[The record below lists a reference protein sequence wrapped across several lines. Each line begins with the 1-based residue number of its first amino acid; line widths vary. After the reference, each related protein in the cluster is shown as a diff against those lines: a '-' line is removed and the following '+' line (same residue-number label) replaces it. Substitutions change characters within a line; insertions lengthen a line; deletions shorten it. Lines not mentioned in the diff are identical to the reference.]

1 MSAVSRYLSYYFKA
15 ITTYQ
20 VHSPAVYHFIKEVM
34 DQEREYYKFGE
45 IEHLRKLYLQ
55 SEDSIPFIELGA
67 GSKKLSGDT
76 RPLAQIAKTSLS
88 PAKTCRILF
97 NAVKFYKCKNIL
109 ELGSSLGI
117 STAYLASVDDNTNVI
132 SLEGNPASAN
142 VARHN
147 AKQLELDNIE
157 IITGSFE
164 EILIPALKKIKEVDL
179 AYLDGNHSYDATV
192 EYFNKLLPYLNE
204 KSVIILDD
212 IYWSDEML
220 DAWKKLQQHPTVTYS
235 IDIYSSGFLFFS
247 KEMKEKQHFTLIE
260 NKKKPWQIGLFS
272 KIK

>member
-1 MSAVSRYLSYYFKA
+1 M
-15 ITTYQ
+15 
-20 VHSPAVYHFIKEVM
+20 
-34 DQEREYYKFGE
+34 
-45 IEHLRKLYLQ
+45 
-55 SEDSIPFIELGA
+55 
-67 GSKKLSGDT
+67 
-76 RPLAQIAKTSLS
+76 
-88 PAKTCRILF
+88 
-97 NAVKFYKCKNIL
+97 
-109 ELGSSLGI
+109 
-117 STAYLASVDDNTNVI
+117 
-132 SLEGNPASAN
+132 
-142 VARHN
+142 
-147 AKQLELDNIE
+147 
-157 IITGSFE
+157 
-164 EILIPALKKIKEVDL
+164 VDL